1 MKVRIFF
8 YCLFLLLSVR
18 VSAEFRLEN
27 WKNHT
32 SYLQATAVSVDS
44 KSRIWAGST
53 GGIFVYDMKADKY
66 SEYNTLNGLLGIDIS
81 AVTCDKSTQNVY
93 IGTSSG
99 ILTICSEDIEWEH
112 FLDIKESK
120 FPNSKINRFLK
131 YGNSLYIAGGFGLAV
146 FDLEKKV
153 FKESILRIGEFDRL
167 SNVNDLFIDNDTIWV
182 ATSQG
187 VAKANINSAISN
199 PNSWTTYS
207 TINGLDDKEIFAI
220 TRFKNEIYVGTKN
233 SLFKYALDT
242 FLLVQKTSEWDEIRK
257 LDEYKGELLITSKN
271 YIKTLYDKTI
281 YLSHSNTIDG
291 SYVEQELD
299 TFLLANFREQG
310 VYLYKDTLEKQL
322 MPNSPYS
329 NIFGNMSIAPNG
341 DLWVATSNSPRGR
354 GFMRYDGEHWSNFN
368 LSSFPE
374 IKSND
379 YYRIFADNDNKT
391 YASNWGA
398 GFLKITLSSDTLIFE
413 NFSNNNSPLTS
424 IPESP
429 TYVIAGDITKDRRG
443 NLWIVN
449 YGGISSGPVLIAYS
463 NDTFYPFTNGI
474 SATDRFYLMMSV
486 DYSNTKWLGSN
497 QSSGLL
503 FFNEMQTLENTSDD
517 VWGQL
522 TSSNSGLPSNVI
534 KCIKVDKSGYV
545 WIGTENGLAVV
556 YTPSSILSN
565 KTAIVRQNQL
575 LGSIQINDILIDALD
590 NKWIA
595 TNEGVWVLNSDC
607 SEVIYYINKNTS
619 PILDNNVISLASD
632 FETGKVF
639 LGTNSGLF
647 EVSSISVEPL
657 SDFDI
662 KCYPQPYDPLFDGDL
677 TIDGL
682 SSEAKIRIMTISGD
696 FVKEIS
702 TFSRKAIWDGRDYQG
717 NYVSSG
723 VYIISAS
730 STNAGKSG
738 LAKFAIIRK

>member
-53 GGIFVYDMKADKY
+53 GGIFIYDMKADKY
-66 SEYNTLNGLLGIDIS
+66 PEYNTLNGILGIDIS
-81 AVTCDKSTQNVY
+81 AVTCDKSSQNVY

-99 ILTICSEDIEWEH
+99 ILTICSEDIKLEH

-131 YGNSLYIAGGFGLAV
+131 NGNSLYIAGGFGLAV

-167 SNVNDLFIDNDTIWV
+167 SSVNDLIINNDTIWV

-207 TINGLDDKEIFAI
+207 SINGLDDKEVIAVTHFN
-220 TRFKNEIYVGTKN
+220 NEIYVGTWRTV
-233 SLFKYALDT
+233 FKFAQDT
-242 FLLVQKTSEWDEIRK
+242 FLLIQKFEDWNPIRK
-257 LDEYKGELLITSKN
+257 LDEYKGELIITSQYN
-271 YIKTLYDKTI
+271 IKTLYDKTT
-281 YLSHSNTIDG
+281 YLSHSNIIDG
-291 SYVEQELD
+291 SYIEQELD

-368 LSSFPE
+368 RTSFPE

-379 YYRIFADNDNKT
+379 YYRIFADNDDKI
-391 YASNWGA
+391 YISNWGT
-398 GFLKITLSSDTLIFE
+398 GFLKITPSSDSLIFE
-413 NFSNNNSPLTS
+413 NFSKNNSPLTS
-424 IPESP
+424 ITGSP
-429 TYVIAGDITKDRRG
+429 NYVIAGDITQDRRG

-449 YGGISSGPVLIAYS
+449 YGEISSGPVLIAYS
-463 NDTFYPFTNGI
+463 NDTFYSFTNGI